1 MDAVCPAR
9 LFGGEKNG
17 SASRSSKAAQLAAR
31 RAPMIWQG
39 AGVESLRLLA
49 DGLALGLHFLD
60 ILSCARLP
68 GGASSWR
75 TACPDFSPGR
85 VFRCGLFFKSASD
98 SQYHGRRCFID
109 SLRICSI
116 SNEWSK
122 LGSRLAT
129 APRKPQSLSS
139 MAARL
144 IAWSATFRL
153 PEPH

>member
-39 AGVESLRLLA
+39 AGVESLRLLD

-68 GGASSWR
+68 RVHLPGERPVR
-75 TACPDFSPGR
+75 TSHPDGFFVVACFLNLR
-85 VFRCGLFFKSASD
+85 VTAR
-98 SQYHGRRCFID
+98 YHGRRCFID

>member
-68 GGASSWR
+68 RVHLPGERPVRTSHPDGFFVVACFLHLRVTAS
-75 TACPDFSPGR
+75 TTEGDA
-85 VFRCGLFFKSASD
+85 LF
-98 SQYHGRRCFID
+98 D

-116 SNEWSK
+116 LNEWSK
-122 LGSRLAT
+122 IGSRLAT
-129 APRKPQSLSS
+129 ESRN
-139 MAARL
+139 
-144 IAWSATFRL
+144 
-153 PEPH
+153 H